1 MRSPLEPTDHF
12 DHILR
17 DARAERARMTMLWGE
32 QGSSAFKSWMARYRW
47 HLLLIAASLASALS
61 FAHGSD
67 SHALPIM
74 LGIGIAATASSIGG
88 FAFSAI
94 AGAILFHL
102 SDDTVQV
109 VQIMITCSIA
119 NQIVMVW
126 RIRQT
131 ISWQDLR
138 PFLPGGFLGVIVGVA
153 LLLTVDRTTYTHV
166 LGVFLACYGG
176 FMLMRKHRVVKV
188 EHTALTA
195 LAAFLSG
202 VAGGVAGFPGAFI
215 VAWVGLKDWDKTRQ
229 RALFQPFIL
238 MMQMAAMVV
247 ISLAPHAATSHSGY
261 ELANMLFIPLSLLGT
276 TVGLGL
282 YGRLSNQ
289 QFGRVMNATLVAAG
303 IAYLL

>member
-1 MRSPLEPTDHF
+1 MRSPLEPTDNF

-17 DARAERARMTMLWGE
+17 DARAERARMAMLWGE

-47 HLLLIAASLASALS
+47 QLWLIAASLASALS

-74 LGIGIAATASSIGG
+74 LAIGIAATASSIGG

-119 NQIVMVW
+119 NQTAMVW
-126 RIRQT
+126 RIRRT
-131 ISWQDLR
+131 ISWDDLK
-138 PFLPGGFLGVIVGVA
+138 PFLPGGFLGVMVGVA

-166 LGVFLACYGG
+166 LGMFLACYGG
-176 FMLMRKHRVVKV
+176 FMLMRKHRVVQI
-188 EHTALTA
+188 EHSALTA

-202 VAGGVAGFPGAFI
+202 VAGGVAGFPSAFI
-215 VAWVGLKDWDKTRQ
+215 VPWLGLKDWDKTRQ

-238 MMQMAAMVV
+238 IMQVAAMLV
-247 ISLAPHAATSHSGY
+247 IAFAPHSASRHSGY
-261 ELANMLFIPLSLLGT
+261 EIADILFIPLSLLGT
-276 TVGLGL
+276 TLGLGL
-282 YGRLSNQ
+282 YGRLSNH
-289 QFGRVMNATLVAAG
+289 QFARVMNATLMAAG